1 MKHGKSVAAQGV
13 WELARSQV
21 LTLVFLLEEN
31 ENKFLGK
38 HAAILLGNLPQTDCH
53 RECQPPGPTT
63 ATTEYNDMLRVPM

>member
-1 MKHGKSVAAQGV
+1 MKHGKFVAAQGV

-38 HAAILLGNLPQTDCH
+38 HAAILLGNLP
-53 RECQPPGPTT
+53 
-63 ATTEYNDMLRVPM
+63 